1 MTTTLEAPPATL
13 AASVARPTLE
23 RGLAAVR
30 GVVPTRNTFP
40 VLACVR
46 LDADGD
52 GLRLTA
58 TDLDVTV
65 STRVRADVDT
75 PGTAIVHAKRLADLV
90 KLLPHHSVR
99 LTMGEGGL
107 VVEAGRSRTVLES
120 MLAVEWP
127 TPPTLAATTAATVH
141 ADVLA
146 DLARRVTFA
155 VSGES
160 SRPILNGVL
169 WEIRRHALTMVAT
182 DGYRLATATTALS
195 EPAEGDADLIV
206 PPRALD
212 ALTRLA
218 SEGAVSLTWTDNH
231 ISAETDGGSV
241 QARLIEGP
249 YPDWRHV
256 VPTSAEGWLTVDR
269 DALIQATR
277 RALVT
282 TPEENGRITYTVSA
296 DGVELQARHE
306 GQHTETVEG
315 DYTGEPI
322 RIAFNGHYIVEV
334 LSRITTEDVRI
345 GLTAPER
352 AALIEPSEPDADEPA
367 SRYLVMPLR
376 LLDWGGAE

>member
-1 MTTTLEAPPATL
+1 MTTTLEAPPTQATL

-23 RGLAAVR
+23 RGLAAVSR
-30 GVVPTRNTFP
+30 VAPSRTTLP

-75 PGTAIVHAKRLADLV
+75 PGTAIVDAKRLADLV
-90 KLLPHHSVR
+90 KLLAHSTVR
-99 LTMGEGGL
+99 LTVGAGGL
-107 VVEAGRSRTVLES
+107 TVEAGRSRTVLES
-120 MLAVEWP
+120 MPADEWP
-127 TPPTLAATTAATVH
+127 TPPAIAATTAATVR
-141 ADVLA
+141 AETLA
-146 DLARRVTFA
+146 DLAHRVAFA
-155 VSGES
+155 VSTEH

-169 WEIRRHALTMVAT
+169 IEVRSSALRFVAT
-182 DGYRLATATTALS
+182 NGHRLATATATLS
-195 EPAEGDADLIV
+195 EPAAGDADLIV

-218 SEGAVSLTWTDNH
+218 SEGTVHLTWTDNH

-249 YPDWRHV
+249 YPNWRQV
-256 VPTSAEGWLTVDR
+256 VPESAEGWLTVDR
-269 DALIQATR
+269 AALIAATR

-282 TPEENGRITYTVSA
+282 APDETGRIAYTVGAEGVGLVA
-296 DGVELQARHE
+296 DRAGTSMRHAE
-306 GQHTETVEG
+306 AVEG
-315 DYTGEPI
+315 DYSGEPI
-322 RIAFNGHYIVEV
+322 RIGFNGAYIVEV
-334 LSRITTEDVRI
+334 LSRITTDEVRF

-352 AALIEPSEPDADEPA
+352 AVLVEPSEPDVDEPA

-376 LLDWGGAE
+376 LLD

>member
-13 AASVARPTLE
+13 AASIARSTLE

-30 GVVPTRNTFP
+30 GVVPTRYTLP

-46 LDADGD
+46 LDADSD

-65 STRVRADVDT
+65 STRVRAEVDGT
-75 PGTAIVHAKRLADLV
+75 GTAIVHAKRLADLV
-90 KLLPHHSVR
+90 KLLTHHTVR
-99 LTMGEGGL
+99 LTMGADGL

-120 MLAVEWP
+120 MPADEWP
-127 TPPTLAATTAATVH
+127 TPPTIAATTAATVR

-169 WEIRRHALTMVAT
+169 WEIRRHTLTMVAT
-182 DGYRLATATTALS
+182 DGYRLATATATL
-195 EPAEGDADLIV
+195 PKPVEGDADLIV

-212 ALTRLA
+212 ALTRLTT
-218 SEGAVSLTWTDNH
+218 EGTVSLTWTDNH

-249 YPDWRHV
+249 YPDWRRI
-256 VPTSAEGWLTVDR
+256 VPTSAEGWLTVGC

-282 TPEENGRITYTVSA
+282 APGEKCRIEYTVST

-345 GLTAPER
+345 GLTAPDR
-352 AALIEPSEPDADEPA
+352 AVLVEPSEPGADEPHA
-367 SRYLVMPLR
+367 HYVVMPLR
-376 LLDWGGAE
+376 LLD